1 MRVVLIG
8 RGRLAT
14 NLHATLERAGHEV
27 ASINSRTLDEL
38 PVEADIF
45 IVSVKDAALKEV
57 IGKAAKGREN
67 QLFVHTA
74 GSMPLNIFE
83 GHTRRYGVLYP
94 MQTFSKE
101 RLVDFMEIPVFI
113 EGSDPTIKLLAD
125 SISRRVYALSTEE
138 RKYLHLAAV
147 FACNFANHC
156 YTLSARILERHGLPF
171 DVMLPLIDETARK
184 VHELH
189 PLDAQTGPA
198 VRYDENVINMQSQ
211 LLDGAMR
218 ELYER
223 LSQSIH
229 ENAIRH
235 DQLRLKEDTGHRV

>member
-14 NLHATLERAGHEV
+14 NLSAALEKAWHEV
-27 ASINSRTLDEL
+27 VSINSRTLEGL
-38 PVEADIF
+38 PMEADIF
-45 IVSVKDAALKEV
+45 IISVKDAALKEV

-74 GSMPLNIFE
+74 GSMPLTVCD
-83 GHTRRYGVLYP
+83 GHTQRCGVLYP

-101 RLVDFMEIPVFI
+101 RLVDFAEIPVFI
-113 EGSDPTIKLLAD
+113 EGSDPQIGLLAR
-125 SISRRVYALSTEE
+125 SISQRVYELTTEE

-156 YTLSARILERHGLPF
+156 FSLSAQILERHGLPF

-198 VRYDENVINMQSQ
+198 VRYDENVIHMQAQ
-211 LLDGAMR
+211 LLDGSMR
-218 ELYER
+218 NLYEQ

-235 DQLRLKEDTGHRV
+235 D